1 MKNRKSDKEHHCL
14 SRFSQRNTKP
24 QQHFCAIREIRGKIK
39 PPFSCHL
46 QDPRE
51 KSKISLILTKNAI
64 FVKTRNLLVEV
75 ILKAVITGFILSLMI
90 GPVFFVLLET
100 SIRKGIRAALTFD
113 LGVLVSDIIYII
125 IAYIFYSEV
134 SDLTKGDNK
143 DLLKIVGGIFLVIYG
158 IITFFKKPKEQALD
172 DTGKVSHTT
181 RDYITLFIK
190 GLILNF
196 ANPMV
201 IFYWFSV
208 MGLGAKDNTDVDFST
223 QMLIYISTLLAVFFS
238 IDVLKIIGAKKLRPF
253 INDRVLRLMNHFTGV
268 ILFLFG
274 VVLLLQGLFPE
285 AL

>member
-1 MKNRKSDKEHHCL
+1 M
-14 SRFSQRNTKP
+14 
-24 QQHFCAIREIRGKIK
+24 
-39 PPFSCHL
+39 
-46 QDPRE
+46 
-51 KSKISLILTKNAI
+51 
-64 FVKTRNLLVEV
+64 VEV